1 MGDEYFPAGAKGL
14 IFCLDGFVLIYNVMA
29 NYITCPNWLHRL
41 PAVYKLIVSFAVA
54 TIISVGLLP
63 IRMEGLTRI
72 MIGWDCF
79 SVCMIIISGV
89 IFASMRPRQ
98 IRVLAKTED
107 AGRIVVFF
115 IVLAAII
122 GSLLG
127 VMLLL
132 GNKKMWLLTKGIE
145 TFIYLSGVVCSWVLL
160 HTMFAYR
167 YALLYYGDH
176 PLDPDIHTVG
186 LQIPNELWPD
196 YLDFAYFSFV
206 IGMTFQV
213 SDIEISSKVIRR
225 VALIHGMLS
234 FLFNTVIVALT
245 INVIVDLKN

>member
-1 MGDEYFPAGAKGL
+1 MAEYLK
-14 IFCLDGFVLIYNVMA
+14 
-29 NYITCPNWLHRL
+29 CPSWSHRL
-41 PAVYKLIVSFAVA
+41 PSVYKLITSFSVA
-54 TIISVGLLP
+54 AILSLALLP
-63 IRMEGLTRI
+63 IHMEGMTRI

-79 SVCMIIISGV
+79 SICMLSISAV
-89 IFASMRPRQ
+89 IFSSMRPRQ
-98 IRVLAKTED
+98 IRLLAKQED

-115 IVLAAII
+115 ITLIATM
-122 GSLLG
+122 GSLFG

-132 GNKKMWLLTKGIE
+132 GNKNWLLGKGVE
-145 TFIYLSGVVCSWVLL
+145 TFIYIAGVICSWFLL

-176 PLDPDIHTVG
+176 PLDPDQHTVG

-196 YLDFAYFSFV
+196 YLDFAYFAFV

-213 SDIEISSKVIRR
+213 SDIEISSRTIRR
-225 VALIHGMLS
+225 LALVHGILS

-245 INVIVDLKN
+245 INVVVDLKN

>member
-1 MGDEYFPAGAKGL
+1 M
-14 IFCLDGFVLIYNVMA
+14 LIYDVME
-29 NYITCPNWLHRL
+29 NYINCPNWMHRL
-41 PAVYKLIVSFAVA
+41 PAVYKLIVSFSVSA
-54 TIISVGLLP
+54 IISVALLP
-63 IRMEGLTRI
+63 IRMEALTRV

-107 AGRIVVFF
+107 AGRLLVFV
-115 IVLAAII
+115 IVLAANI

-132 GNKKMWLLTKGIE
+132 GNKNAWLLNKGLE
-145 TFIYLSGVVCSWVLL
+145 TFIYLSGVVCSWILT

-213 SDIEISSKVIRR
+213 SDIEISSKTIRR

>member
-1 MGDEYFPAGAKGL
+1 MGD
-14 IFCLDGFVLIYNVMA
+14 
-29 NYITCPNWLHRL
+29 YIHCPGWFHRL
-41 PAVYKLIVSFAVA
+41 PSFYKLIISFAVA
-54 TIISVGLLP
+54 TIISVVLLVIP
-63 IRMEGLTRI
+63 MEGMTRI

-79 SVCMIIISGV
+79 SLCMIIISGV
-89 IFASMRPRQ
+89 IFSSMRPRQ

-115 IVLAAII
+115 IVLIAIL

-127 VMLLL
+127 VLLLL
-132 GNKKMWLLTKGIE
+132 GNKNAWLLPKGWE
-145 TFIYLSGVVCSWVLL
+145 TFIYISGVIFSWVLL
-160 HTMFAYR
+160 HAMFAFR
-167 YALLYYGDH
+167 YAVLYYGEH
-176 PLDPDIHTVG
+176 PLDPSTHTVG

-213 SDIEISSKVIRR
+213 SDIEISSRMIRR
-225 VALIHGMLS
+225 VALVHGLLS

-245 INVIVDLKN
+245 INVIVDLKG

>member
-1 MGDEYFPAGAKGL
+1 MS
-14 IFCLDGFVLIYNVMA
+14 
-29 NYITCPNWLHRL
+29 NYINCPHWLHRL
-41 PAVYKLIVSFAVA
+41 PSVYKLIISFAIA
-54 TIISVGLLP
+54 TIISVALLP
-63 IRMEGLTRI
+63 IRMESMTRI

-79 SVCMIIISGV
+79 SLCMIIISGV
-89 IFASMRPRQ
+89 IFFSMRPRQ

-115 IVLAAII
+115 IVLIATI

-127 VMLLL
+127 VLLLL
-132 GNKKMWLLTKGIE
+132 GNKEAWLLKKGVE
-145 TFIYLSGVVCSWVLL
+145 TFVYISGVICSWLLL

-167 YALLYYGDH
+167 YAVLYYGEH

-213 SDIEISSKVIRR
+213 SDIEISSRVIRR
-225 VALIHGMLS
+225 VALMHGMLS

-245 INVIVDLKN
+245 INVIVDLRN

>member
-1 MGDEYFPAGAKGL
+1 MGDYL
-14 IFCLDGFVLIYNVMA
+14 N
-29 NYITCPNWLHRL
+29 CPTWFHRL
-41 PAVYKLIVSFAVA
+41 PSIYKLVVSFAVA
-54 TIISVGLLP
+54 TIISVCLLTV
-63 IRMEGLTRI
+63 RMESMTRI

-79 SVCMIIISGV
+79 SFCMIIISGV
-89 IFASMRPRQ
+89 IFSSMRPRQ

-107 AGRIVVFF
+107 SGRIVVFF
-115 IVLAAII
+115 VVLTAIL

-127 VMLLL
+127 VLLLL
-132 GNKKMWLLTKGIE
+132 GNKEAWLLPKGVE
-145 TFIYLSGVVCSWVLL
+145 TAIYITGVVCSWVLL
-160 HTMFAYR
+160 HSMFTYR

-176 PLDPDIHTVG
+176 PLDPDVRTVG

-213 SDIEISSKVIRR
+213 SDIEISSRTIRR
-225 VALIHGMLS
+225 LALVHGLLS

-245 INVIVDLKN
+245 INVIVDLRG

>member
-1 MGDEYFPAGAKGL
+1 
-14 IFCLDGFVLIYNVMA
+14 
-29 NYITCPNWLHRL
+29 
-41 PAVYKLIVSFAVA
+41 
-54 TIISVGLLP
+54 
-63 IRMEGLTRI
+63 MEGMTRI

-79 SVCMIIISGV
+79 SLCMIIISVV
-89 IFASMRPRQ
+89 IFSSMRPRQ

-107 AGRIVVFF
+107 SGRIVVFF
-115 IVLAAII
+115 IVLIATI

-132 GNKKMWLLTKGIE
+132 GNKHAWLLKKGIE
-145 TFIYLSGVVCSWVLL
+145 TFIYISGVICSWVLL

-176 PLDPDIHTVG
+176 PLDPDTHTVG

-196 YLDFAYFSFV
+196 YLDFCYFSFV

-213 SDIEISSKVIRR
+213 SDIEISSRTIRR

-245 INVIVDLKN
+245 INVIVDLRN